1 MHSAHRLDVRLQ
13 DLAFAFGACANVRD
27 HASIAERIA
36 SGWSAR
42 GLACLSVRSAFDLL
56 LGAHAWPRG
65 DEIVFSAIN
74 VADMPRIARAHG
86 LECVPADIDARTL
99 VPSVA
104 QIERVLSPRTRA
116 IVVAQLFGSRS
127 NLAPLAE
134 VARRHGALL
143 IEDCAQAFRDP
154 RDVGAPD
161 ADVSLYSF
169 GSIKTSSALVR
180 VEDAGVLSRMRA
192 AQEAWPVQSRATFR
206 RKIVKYAALVGASN
220 PAAYELFAKGCA
232 LLGRD
237 LDDVTRDLLKGFS
250 GAELLPQI
258 RQQPSAPL
266 LALLERRLRRFDG
279 QRLAARA
286 AYGSRVARELP
297 AGLAHAG
304 GDLAS
309 HTHWVFTAR
318 SVDPNAVTATLRRA
332 GFHAT
337 RRGASLE
344 AIAPPPDR
352 AELEPVF
359 ANALMRELVFLPAY
373 PEMPED
379 ALARMIDVLH
389 GSRAARGQNAKRA
402 TATQHT
408 TRRPSSTGT

>member
-1 MHSAHRLDVRLQ
+1 MHPAHRLDVRLH
-13 DLAFAFGACANVRD
+13 DLAFALGACANVRD
-27 HASIAERIA
+27 HAPIAERIA
-36 SGWSAR
+36 RGWSAR
-42 GLACLSVRSAFDLL
+42 GLVCLSVRSAFDLL

-74 VADMPRIARAHG
+74 VADMPRIARAYG
-86 LECVPADIDARTL
+86 LEVVPADIDARTL

-169 GSIKTSSALVR
+169 GSIKTATALGAALVR
-180 VEDAGVLSRMRA
+180 VEDARVLSRMRA
-192 AQEAWPVQSRATFR
+192 AQEAWPVQSRDTFR
-206 RKIVKYAALVGASN
+206 RKVMKYAGLVGASN

-279 QRLAARA
+279 RRLASRA

-318 SVDPNAVTATLRRA
+318 SADPNAVTATLRRA

-344 AIAPPPDR
+344 AIAPPPVR
-352 AELEPVF
+352 AELEPVI

-389 GSRAARGQNAKRA
+389 GSRAAGVFARGI
-402 TATQHT
+402 
-408 TRRPSSTGT
+408 